1 MPVTNT
7 SGSRRIA
14 HVSSQVS
21 PSETSLPLSKRV
33 RIFEAI
39 ANLNRGFDRVIADVK
54 LLRVLGL
61 FQYKA
66 PSPFA
71 ETCRLTL
78 EELRGWANFEL
89 TGALYQSAEEDWG
102 RYGRLRLQWEEK
114 HRDPIDI
121 RLEAKWRKQ
130 NLQKAVGRK
139 GSKKRRSKK
148 EGSVRNESRL
158 KVSSRGVDQR

>member
-1 MPVTNT
+1 MAVTNT

-14 HVSSQVS
+14 HGSPEVS
-21 PSETSLPLSKRV
+21 PSETSQPLSKRV
-33 RIFEAI
+33 RIFNAI
-39 ANLNRGFDRVIADVK
+39 ASLNRGFDRVIADVK
-54 LLRVLGL
+54 LLRELGL

-102 RYGRLRLQWEEK
+102 CYGRLRLQWEEK
-114 HRDPIDI
+114 HRDPLDV
-121 RLEAKWRKQ
+121 RLEAKRRKQ
-130 NLQKAVGRK
+130 NFQKAVGRK
-139 GSKKRRSKK
+139 GSRKRRSKK
-148 EGSVRNESRL
+148 EVGKRSE
-158 KVSSRGVDQR
+158 

>member
-1 MPVTNT
+1 MAVTNT
-7 SGSRRIA
+7 CGSRRIA
-14 HVSSQVS
+14 QGSPEVS
-21 PSETSLPLSKRV
+21 PSETSQPLSKRV

-39 ANLNRGFDRVIADVK
+39 ANLNWGFDRVLADVK
-54 LLRVLGL
+54 LLRELGL

-114 HRDPIDI
+114 HRDPIDV
-121 RLEAKWRKQ
+121 RLEAKAAKTY
-130 NLQKAVGRK
+130 LQKAVGRK
-139 GSKKRRSKK
+139 GSKERRGKK
-148 EGSVRNESRL
+148 EVGKRSE
-158 KVSSRGVDQR
+158 

>member
-1 MPVTNT
+1 MAVTST
-7 SGSRRIA
+7 RGSRRIA
-14 HVSSQVS
+14 QGSPEAS
-21 PSETSLPLSKRV
+21 PSETSQPLSKRV

-54 LLRVLGL
+54 LLRGLGL

-114 HRDPIDI
+114 HRDPIDV
-121 RLEAKWRKQ
+121 RLEAKRRKHTSRRQ
-130 NLQKAVGRK
+130 SPGKAAERRRKREVG
-139 GSKKRRSKK
+139 KRS
-148 EGSVRNESRL
+148 E
-158 KVSSRGVDQR
+158 

>member
-1 MPVTNT
+1 MAVTNT
-7 SGSRRIA
+7 RGSRRIA
-14 HVSSQVS
+14 QGSAEVSS
-21 PSETSLPLSKRV
+21 SETSQPLSKRV

-39 ANLNRGFDRVIADVK
+39 ADLNRGFDRVLADVK
-54 LLRVLGL
+54 LLRELGL

-102 RYGRLRLQWEEK
+102 RYGRLRLQWEKK
-114 HRDPIDI
+114 HRDPIDV
-121 RLEAKWRKQ
+121 RLERRKQ
-130 NLQKAVGRK
+130 NLQKAVDRK

-148 EGSVRNESRL
+148 EVGKRSE
-158 KVSSRGVDQR
+158 

>member
-1 MPVTNT
+1 MAVTST
-7 SGSRRIA
+7 RGSRRTA
-14 HVSSQVS
+14 QASPEAS
-21 PSETSLPLSKRV
+21 PSETSQPLSKRV

-39 ANLNRGFDRVIADVK
+39 ANLNRGFDRVLADVK
-54 LLRVLGL
+54 LLTELGL

-66 PSPFA
+66 PTPFA

-102 RYGRLRLQWEEK
+102 RYGRLRLHWEEK
-114 HRDPIDI
+114 HRDPIDV
-121 RLEAKWRKQ
+121 RLEAKRRKQ

-139 GSKKRRSKK
+139 GSKERRGKK
-148 EGSVRNESRL
+148 EVGKRSE
-158 KVSSRGVDQR
+158 

>member
-1 MPVTNT
+1 MAVTNAR
-7 SGSRRIA
+7 GSRRIA
-14 HVSSQVS
+14 QGSLEVSL
-21 PSETSLPLSKRV
+21 SETSQLLSKRV

-39 ANLNRGFDRVIADVK
+39 ANLNWGFDRVLADVK
-54 LLRVLGL
+54 LLRELGL

-89 TGALYQSAEEDWG
+89 TGNLYQSAEEDWG

-114 HRDPIDI
+114 HRDPIDV
-121 RLEAKWRKQ
+121 RLEGKRRKQ

-148 EGSVRNESRL
+148 EVGKRSE
-158 KVSSRGVDQR
+158 

>member
-1 MPVTNT
+1 MAVTST
-7 SGSRRIA
+7 RGSRRIA
-14 HVSSQVS
+14 QASPEAS
-21 PSETSLPLSKRV
+21 PSETSQPLSKRV

-39 ANLNRGFDRVIADVK
+39 ANLNRGFDRVLADVK
-54 LLRVLGL
+54 LLTELGL

-66 PSPFA
+66 PTPFA

-114 HRDPIDI
+114 HRDPIDV
-121 RLEAKWRKQ
+121 RLEAKRRKQ
-130 NLQKAVGRK
+130 NLQKAVDRK
-139 GSKKRRSKK
+139 GSTKRRSKK
-148 EGSVRNESRL
+148 EVGERSE
-158 KVSSRGVDQR
+158 